1 MGGPGILRQCGRN
14 GEQDEAESHAVY
26 DIPQRVEWGGG
37 VCMAS
42 GAKTFSDWGLGI
54 RDWQNSL
61 RRIRA
66 LFVFGD
72 AIFLAG
78 DWGRGARS
86 ENRVD
91 HACQTT
97 RPAVWLSG

>member
-1 MGGPGILRQCGRN
+1 MGGPGILCQRRRN

-37 VCMAS
+37 VCMAR
-42 GAKTFSDWGLGI
+42 GANFLGGLGAWGLG
-54 RDWQNSL
+54 
-61 RRIRA
+61 
-66 LFVFGD
+66 
-72 AIFLAG
+72 
-78 DWGRGARS
+78 RGAGS

-97 RPAVWLSG
+97 RPAVWLIDRAQNRWCKKRKLGCRFWRPG